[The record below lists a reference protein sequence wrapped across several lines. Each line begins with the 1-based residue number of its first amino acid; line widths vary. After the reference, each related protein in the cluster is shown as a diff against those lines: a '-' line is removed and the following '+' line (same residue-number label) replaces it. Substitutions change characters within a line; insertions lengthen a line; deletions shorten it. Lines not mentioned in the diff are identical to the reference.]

1 MNFCPNCGAPI
12 RLEIPEGDDRKR
24 HVCSQCGKIHYQ
36 NPKVIAGCILEWEE
50 KILLC
55 RRAIEPKYG
64 LWTLPAGFMEM
75 EETLEQAAHRETL
88 EEACAEVDHLALH
101 TIISLPQLSQVY
113 VFFRGEVKEGCFA
126 PGAESLE
133 TRLFSEP
140 DIPWHEL
147 AFETVTRALKIFFED
162 RKSGQFK
169 TRVEDLWIPRHPL
182 KKHKC

>member
-12 RLEIPEGDDRKR
+12 HLEIPEGDDRKR

-75 EETLEQAAHRETL
+75 GETLEQAARRETL
-88 EEACAEVDHLALH
+88 EEACAEVDYLALH

-113 VFFRGEVKEGCFA
+113 VFFRGKIKEGCFA
-126 PGAESLE
+126 PGEESLE
-133 TRLFSEP
+133 TRLFPEP
-140 DIPWHEL
+140 EIPWQEL
-147 AFETVTRALKIFFED
+147 AFETVTRALKSFLED
-162 RKSGQFK
+162 RRTGQFK

-182 KKHKC
+182 KHKC